1 MNQKQDNNII
11 KHKKNL
17 TKRKQNSN
25 IFRLFI
31 NTRNFPYTNIIKYMI
46 DNFSSYLTLKKQLD
60 LENKYVLYL
69 DDCFKFNHEIPSG
82 QKMIDIETTAIGK
95 TNNVPLDKLI
105 SYAFYMM
112 TSYMFIDTNK
122 KLNSKM
128 KVIQLLKYQMGKDIQ
143 RDDRIINDKEY
154 NRTYFQTFKDYY
166 SIADNLYRIIIQ
178 LYSTIYKDV
187 NYDSV
192 NKILLLSCQNIFNLL
207 TDLIVLKVNT
217 IVQPET
223 SAVFDPKKTITIT
236 ITKEQQ
242 TMEFNFESKLII
254 SRNRDMDPEY
264 PCGDLVFK
272 FLVDLKNNTYSLSEF
287 KLKYDINKCGPE
299 INNIEQNNDNKLGD
313 VPEKESNF
321 SDKIKY
327 IIPAAVSVAG
337 IVAMPFLLGGNK
349 TIKKKNLKTKKIMDV
364 TRGKRGSK
372 WSLKYK
378 RSIDCKRP
386 KGFSQKQHCKYKS

>member
-1 MNQKQDNNII
+1 
-11 KHKKNL
+11 
-17 TKRKQNSN
+17 
-25 IFRLFI
+25 
-31 NTRNFPYTNIIKYMI
+31 MI

-82 QKMIDIETTAIGK
+82 QKTVDIETTAIGK

-154 NRTYFQTFKDYY
+154 NGTYFQTFKDYY
-166 SIADNLYRIIIQ
+166 SISDNLYRIIIQ
-178 LYSTIYKDV
+178 LYSSIYKDV

-242 TMEFNFESKLII
+242 TMEFYFESKLII

-299 INNIEQNNDNKLGD
+299 INNIEQNNVGQNNDNKLGD
-313 VPEKESNF
+313 TPDKDSSF
-321 SDKIKY
+321 SDKMKY
-327 IIPAAVSVAG
+327 IIPAALGVAG
-337 IVAMPFLLGGNK
+337 IVAMPFLLGGLAKNK
-349 TIKKKNLKTKKIMDV
+349 TRNKKNLKTKKIRDV
-364 TRGKRGSK
+364 NREKKGGK

-378 RSIDCKRP
+378 KNINY
-386 KGFSQKQHCKYKS
+386 KYKV